1 MKVDIFKDSLINGF
15 ICRCSFPQPENIS
28 YNITYITSSKIFHLT
43 IFMNKLTCLPKG
55 TREYM
60 PLKLFLHI
68 LQSLLLK
75 NKISLFHLTTTVVHD
90 SVLLNFHHVPD
101 MNTLFTLFFIEFSQP
116 SLVGGISF
124 L

>member
-1 MKVDIFKDSLINGF
+1 MQFLMRIYLDLI
-15 ICRCSFPQPENIS
+15 IYLLQVESS
-28 YNITYITSSKIFHLT
+28 YGCW
-43 IFMNKLTCLPKG
+43 NKFTCLPKG

-60 PLKLFLHI
+60 PSKLFLHI
-68 LQSLLLK
+68 LQSLLFK
-75 NKISLFHLTTTVVHD
+75 NISLFHLTTTVVYD
-90 SVLLNFHHVPD
+90 SVLFNFHHVPD